1 MAQYQSLSTPDPQQ
15 SMPPG
20 PWNGPAGGRFQ
31 QAPSTHGSIQMPNGN
46 SQGAPL
52 HPPSNWNAPIPQ
64 GNAPILEGNAPMP
77 QGALGVTA
85 SPVMQQPQQ
94 PPRPLQILGVGIKFG
109 ERINSK
115 TGGLIVYVKRILEEG
130 PAHKTRKVRPA
141 RSPA

>member
-1 MAQYQSLSTPDPQQ
+1 
-15 SMPPG
+15 
-20 PWNGPAGGRFQ
+20 
-31 QAPSTHGSIQMPNGN
+31 
-46 SQGAPL
+46 
-52 HPPSNWNAPIPQ
+52 
-64 GNAPILEGNAPMP
+64 MP

-130 PAHKTRKVRPA
+130 PAHKTRVVRPA